1 MGREAGGMS
10 NITSSVSLTNRPEAS
25 QQKASSEET
34 ASSYK
39 QVQEIQDRID
49 TRLSEQFQGLK
60 LQMPVQHINVSIVSG
75 HDVLDP
81 IDLQQIPN
89 EAQPVGSNQV
99 CIDSSTSIP
108 TEGAQQ
114 DLTTIKC

>member
-1 MGREAGGMS
+1 MS

-89 EAQPVGSNQV
+89 EAQPVGSNKV